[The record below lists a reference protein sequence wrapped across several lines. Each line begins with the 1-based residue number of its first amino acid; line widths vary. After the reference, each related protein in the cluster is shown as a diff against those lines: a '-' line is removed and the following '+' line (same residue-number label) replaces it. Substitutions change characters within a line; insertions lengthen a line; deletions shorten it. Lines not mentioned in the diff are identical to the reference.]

1 MAKLKSFDPI
11 SGKEGVA
18 YAKINGNNEELFFAK
33 TIEAS
38 VEKAKSEIKAIGRRM
53 TGHKITGMSGSGKMT
68 LYYLT
73 PLFRQMLKQYKD
85 TGVDIY
91 FDLVV
96 ENNDP
101 SSSAGKQ
108 TTLLMDCNLD
118 SVVLTKLDGDSDD
131 PLEED
136 TDFTFEDYDILQ
148 EFTKIQ

>member
-53 TGHKITGMSGSGKMT
+53 TGHKTTGMSGSGKMT

-118 SVVLTKLDGDSDD
+118 SVLLTKLDGDSDD
-131 PLEED
+131 SLEED
-136 TDFTFEDYDILQ
+136 ADFTFEDYDILQ

>member
-53 TGHKITGMSGSGKMT
+53 TGHKTTGMRGSGKMT

-136 TDFTFEDYDILQ
+136 ADFTFEDYDILQ

>member
-38 VEKAKSEIKAIGRRM
+38 VGKAKSEIKAIGRRM
-53 TGHKITGMSGSGKMT
+53 TGHKTTGMSGSGKMT

-108 TTLLMDCNLD
+108 TVLLMDCNLD
-118 SVVLTKLDGDSDD
+118 SVLLTKLDGDSDD

-136 TDFTFEDYDILQ
+136 ADFTFEDYDILQ

>member
-53 TGHKITGMSGSGKMT
+53 TGHKTTGMSGSGKMT

-118 SVVLTKLDGDSDD
+118 SVLLTKLNGDSND

-136 TDFTFEDYDILQ
+136 ADFTFEDYDILQ

>member
-18 YAKINGNNEELFFAK
+18 YAKINGHNEELFFAK

-53 TGHKITGMSGSGKMT
+53 TGHKTTGMSGSGKMT

-108 TTLLMDCNLD
+108 TVLLMDCNLD

-136 TDFTFEDYDILQ
+136 ADFTFEDYDILQ

>member
-53 TGHKITGMSGSGKMT
+53 TGHKTTGMSGSGKMT

-136 TDFTFEDYDILQ
+136 ADFTFEDYDFLQ

>member
-53 TGHKITGMSGSGKMT
+53 TGHKTTGMSGSGKMT

-96 ENNDP
+96 ENSDP

-108 TTLLMDCNLD
+108 TVLLMDCNLD
-118 SVVLTKLDGDSDD
+118 SVLLTKLDGDSDD

-136 TDFTFEDYDILQ
+136 ADFTFEDYDILQ

>member
-33 TIEAS
+33 TIEAT

-53 TGHKITGMSGSGKMT
+53 TGHKTTGLNGTGSMT

-73 PLFRQMLKQYKD
+73 PLFRQMVKQYKD

-96 ENNDP
+96 ENSDP

-118 SVVLTKLDGDSDD
+118 SVLLTKLDADSDD

-136 TDFTFEDYDILQ
+136 ADFTFEDYDILQ
-148 EFTKIQ
+148 EFNKIQ

>member
-53 TGHKITGMSGSGKMT
+53 TGHKTTGMSGSGKMT

-85 TGVDIY
+85 TGVDIS
-91 FDLVV
+91 FDLAA

-118 SVVLTKLDGDSDD
+118 SVLLTKLDGDSDD

-136 TDFTFEDYDILQ
+136 ADFTFEDYDILQ

>member
-53 TGHKITGMSGSGKMT
+53 TGHKTTGMSGSGKMT

-108 TTLLMDCNLD
+108 TTLLTDCNLD

-136 TDFTFEDYDILQ
+136 ADFTFEDYDILQ

>member
-53 TGHKITGMSGSGKMT
+53 TGHKTTGMSGSGKMT

-136 TDFTFEDYDILQ
+136 AHFTYEDYDILQ

>member
-53 TGHKITGMSGSGKMT
+53 TGHKTTGMSGSGSMT

-73 PLFRQMLKQYKD
+73 PLFRQMLRQYKD

-136 TDFTFEDYDILQ
+136 ADFTFEDYDILQ

>member
-38 VEKAKSEIKAIGRRM
+38 VEKAKSESKAIGRRM
-53 TGHKITGMSGSGKMT
+53 TGHKTTGMSGSGKMT

-136 TDFTFEDYDILQ
+136 ADFTFEDYDILQ

>member
-18 YAKINGNNEELFFAK
+18 YAKINGNNEELFFVK

-53 TGHKITGMSGSGKMT
+53 TGHKTTGMSGSGKMT

-108 TTLLMDCNLD
+108 TVLLMDCNLD
-118 SVVLTKLDGDSDD
+118 SVLLTKLDGDSDD

-136 TDFTFEDYDILQ
+136 ADFTFEDYDILQ
-148 EFTKIQ
+148 EITKIQ

>member
-53 TGHKITGMSGSGKMT
+53 TGHKTTGMSGSGKMT

-136 TDFTFEDYDILQ
+136 VDFTFEDYDILQ

>member
-53 TGHKITGMSGSGKMT
+53 TGHKTTGMSGSGKMT

-108 TTLLMDCNLD
+108 TVLLMDCNLD
-118 SVVLTKLDGDSDD
+118 SVLLTKLDGDSDD

-136 TDFTFEDYDILQ
+136 ADFTFEDYDVLQ

>member
-53 TGHKITGMSGSGKMT
+53 TGHKTTGMSGSGKMT

-96 ENNDP
+96 ENSDP

-118 SVVLTKLDGDSDD
+118 SVLLTKLDGDSDD

-136 TDFTFEDYDILQ
+136 ADFTFEDYDILQ

>member
-53 TGHKITGMSGSGKMT
+53 TGHKTTGMSGSGKMT

-73 PLFRQMLKQYKD
+73 PLFRQILKQYKD

-136 TDFTFEDYDILQ
+136 ADFTFEDYDILQ

>member
-53 TGHKITGMSGSGKMT
+53 TGHKTTGMSGSGKMT

-85 TGVDIY
+85 TAVDIY

-136 TDFTFEDYDILQ
+136 ADFTFEDYDILQ

>member
-53 TGHKITGMSGSGKMT
+53 TGHKTTGMSGSGKMT

-73 PLFRQMLKQYKD
+73 PLFRQILKQYKD

-136 TDFTFEDYDILQ
+136 ADFTFEDYDILE

>member
-53 TGHKITGMSGSGKMT
+53 TGHKTTGMSGSGSMT

-108 TTLLMDCNLD
+108 TVLLMDCNLD
-118 SVVLTKLDGDSDD
+118 SVLLTKLDGDSDD

-136 TDFTFEDYDILQ
+136 ADFTFEDYDVLQ

>member
-53 TGHKITGMSGSGKMT
+53 TGHQTTGMSGSGKMT

-136 TDFTFEDYDILQ
+136 ADFTFEDHDILQ

>member
-38 VEKAKSEIKAIGRRM
+38 VEKAKSEIRAIGRRM
-53 TGHKITGMSGSGKMT
+53 TGHKTTGMSGSGKMT

-136 TDFTFEDYDILQ
+136 ADFTFEDYDILQ

>member
-53 TGHKITGMSGSGKMT
+53 TGHKTTGMSGSGSMT

-136 TDFTFEDYDILQ
+136 ADFTFEDYDVLQ

>member
-53 TGHKITGMSGSGKMT
+53 TGHKTTGMSGSGKMT

-136 TDFTFEDYDILQ
+136 ADFTFEDYDILQ
-148 EFTKIQ
+148 EFTKVQ

>member
-53 TGHKITGMSGSGKMT
+53 TGHKTTGMSGSGKMT

-108 TTLLMDCNLD
+108 TVLLMDCNLD
-118 SVVLTKLDGDSDD
+118 SVLLTKLDGDSDD

-136 TDFTFEDYDILQ
+136 ADFTFEDYDILQ

>member
-53 TGHKITGMSGSGKMT
+53 TGHKTTGMSGSGKMT

-108 TTLLMDCNLD
+108 TVLLMDCNLD

-136 TDFTFEDYDILQ
+136 ADFTFEDYDVLQ

>member
-1 MAKLKSFDPI
+1 MAKLKSFDTI

-38 VEKAKSEIKAIGRRM
+38 VEKAKSEIEAIGRRM
-53 TGHKITGMSGSGKMT
+53 TGHKTTGMSGSGKMT

-108 TTLLMDCNLD
+108 TVLLMDCNLD
-118 SVVLTKLDGDSDD
+118 SVLLTKLDGDSDD

-136 TDFTFEDYDILQ
+136 ADFTFEDYDILQ